1 MKKMKKYLFALLGL
15 FLSGVMVSST
25 IFAED
30 LTSLTSFDL
39 WGGVQASW
47 DSGELKIVKNTNP
60 GNGKIDKTR
69 WNDFKNRYDLATKDI
84 TISFAKDVRFPDD
97 ASGFFKDFQSR
108 NITFEEGMKTDN
120 LRNMSYMFSWAKNF
134 NTDISWWDVSGVWDM
149 GALFA
154 GAEKFNQPLKNRD
167 TSKVYSMNYMFDWAT
182 AFNQPLTN
190 WDTSNVVTMYRMFYK
205 ATSFNSDVSGWDL
218 RKVTKLEAMFA
229 WASSFNQ
236 PLTNWK
242 TSNKLKWVNDMF
254 GWASAFNQ
262 DLSCLNMENVV
273 TFARMFSSASSF
285 NQPLNGWNTRNVTDM
300 NNMFHWATSFNQPLN
315 NWNTSNVTH
324 TFGMFYEATSFNQD
338 ISNWDTSNVK
348 DMHLMFFKATSF
360 NQPLNDWDTHNVKD
374 MRAMFAWATSFN
386 QPLNDWKTSNV
397 QNMSA
402 MFDKAT
408 SFNQDLSKWDTSQVT
423 GMIGMFREAKV
434 FTGSGLEKWNVE
446 KVEDMVAMF
455 ENAFSFN
462 ADISDWNPKSL
473 MKGYSF
479 IYRTDKNGQPLSFS
493 RENYEWLLY
502 KWNNKLT
509 NANRE
514 FNLAIEAPYCN
525 QKEDRDSLIEK
536 GYKIYWDRR
545 ECGLKV
551 EDFDSKL
558 KESNDTI
565 TDTFTVTSFRD
576 QEAISVQVVGD
587 GAGANTEV
595 NCTVKTTSPW
605 EKECS
610 LVVKSTEQGRNVKV
624 KITDGVTTKIIEG
637 KYLIDNKGPEL
648 PQVHINTDNGVN
660 LPRISLPQFPADRW
674 GAGFPAD
681 RWDAGDK
688 SCWLSYV
695 NRAGQPM
702 EYELKPGNE
711 NAVELSDL
719 EELSDHHKVHTVS
732 VQCKDRLWNLGDIN
746 TIKFPPIIEFSSENK
761 TLISKGT
768 FEGMFTLYSPGS
780 ESDAADIAKFVAKAT
795 GGVHFKNIRCS
806 GKKDPIE
813 SRELQGIGQGSKD
826 GMSIKNDKVNR
837 VECFYEGEVLENG
850 DKTGKLSIEVTDVH
864 GAQGNNSQSFTI
876 DDKAPEIS
884 ISPEQLISSGDI
896 TLKITITDDHKLD
909 PNSIRINGEEV
920 NQCSK
925 ISDSEV
931 ICDYTIPAPAEGE
944 VKKSTI
950 TIDAKDSAGNPVHK
964 ESAEFT
970 IDRVGP
976 VITPNPIAY
985 ETNGTVA
992 KLSFTAKD
1000 NEGGV
1005 GLRTQD
1011 EQTDPNFDRSA
1022 VGYFFSRQ
1030 EDCTNPEEHSPLF
1043 PGTTAFEITDTTKH
1057 GRYVCLQVKDKVWN
1071 PSSMSLGK
1079 LDFNLPPKFDQS
1091 HYDNNKVIIPDTT
1104 SDGTPILD
1112 LKVIDPNPEDS
1123 QYYTLDGDDD
1133 KFEIV
1138 GNQLK
1143 VKWSFNFQ
1151 EKNQYD
1157 LDIIVRDR
1165 EQDGLSDKISVKIVL
1180 DQAPT
1185 IDLSTKEVS
1194 TRKGKNLNG
1203 VTFTVKDNDAV
1214 GDIEVVG
1221 LPDGVNFNV
1230 TEVNSKEKK
1239 VSFSGAP
1246 KKSGTYTV
1254 TVKARDNQWNETTEK
1269 ITITVKP
1276 KNWWGVS
1283 SSVSV
1288 VYDNCPNGDH
1298 SGSRTDGK
1306 CEALQVQ
1313 INTGK
1318 NNTEETE
1325 HNAAETKA
1333 STETK
1338 AEDKPELVE
1347 GKTKYQDTVIFNPTI
1362 ENGKCYTRREY
1373 LGIKDSETLVTS
1385 EEFKKALSFLRSYE
1399 MTMFDSVDG
1408 FAPKRNLS
1416 REEAAKI
1423 FSNFAINVLCRK
1435 PDTNLSVKYSDVE
1448 NANPTLKPY
1457 ITLAYQLGVMKGSG
1471 MGDGEFR
1478 PFDAIS
1484 KAEVNAVLIRMILK
1498 SYLDENKS
1506 ENKVWYSEYNKVA
1519 TDLGIIN
1526 QGAGAEPVLRN
1537 NVALMLFR
1545 AYKNQVFDWRNV
1557 DYFSYVLKSRDL
1569 FVK

>member
-1 MKKMKKYLFALLGL
+1 MKKWLVGVLGFFILVGVGL
-15 FLSGVMVSST
+15 FT
-25 IFAED
+25 KAED
-30 LTSLTSFDL
+30 LTSLSSFDL

-47 DSGELKIVKNTNP
+47 DSGELKIVKNANP
-60 GNGKIDKTR
+60 GDGKIDRIK

-84 TISFAKDVRFPDD
+84 TINFAKDVRFPDD
-97 ASGFFKDFQSR
+97 ATDFFKDFQSE
-108 NITFEEGMKTDN
+108 NITFDKEMKTDN
-120 LRNMSYMFSWAKNF
+120 LKTMKGMFSGATNF
-134 NTDISWWDVSGVWDM
+134 NTDISWWNVENVRDM
-149 GALFA
+149 SALFA
-154 GAEKFNQPLKNRD
+154 GAKKFNQPLKNRD
-167 TSKVYSMNYMFDWAT
+167 TNKVYVMNYMFDWAT

-190 WDTSNVVTMYRMFYK
+190 WDTSNVVSMYRMFYK

-236 PLTNWK
+236 PLTNWQ
-242 TSNKLKWVNDMF
+242 TSDKLRWVNDMF

-262 DLSCLNMENVV
+262 DVSCLNMENVAN
-273 TFARMFSSASSF
+273 FARMFSSASSF

-300 NNMFHWATSFNQPLN
+300 SAMFWRASSFNQPLDTWDTRKVETMYAMFWWATAFNQPIGNWDTSSVKDMRTMFDWASSFNQPLENWKTGKVTSMEYMFDWATSFNQN
-315 NWNTSNVTH
+315 
-324 TFGMFYEATSFNQD
+324 
-338 ISNWDTSNVK
+338 
-348 DMHLMFFKATSF
+348 
-360 NQPLNDWDTHNVKD
+360 
-374 MRAMFAWATSFN
+374 
-386 QPLNDWKTSNV
+386 
-397 QNMSA
+397 
-402 MFDKAT
+402 
-408 SFNQDLSKWDTSQVT
+408 LSKWDTSQVT
-423 GMIGMFREAKV
+423 GMVAMFRDAKA
-434 FTGSGLEKWNVE
+434 FEGSGLGKWNVE
-446 KVEDMVAMF
+446 KVENIGAMF
-455 ENAFSFN
+455 QNAFSFN

-473 MKGYSF
+473 TNGEFF
-479 IYRTDKNGQPLSFS
+479 IWGRTSFS
-493 RENYEWLLY
+493 RENYEWLLSE
-502 KWNNKLT
+502 WNQNPDLGKRDPSVL
-509 NANRE
+509 
-514 FNLAIEAPYCN
+514 LMIQAPYCN
-525 QKEDRDSLIEK
+525 QQEDRDSLIEK

-558 KESNDTI
+558 KESKNFI
-565 TDTFTVTSFRD
+565 TDTFTVTSFRPHT
-576 QEAISVQVVGD
+576 AISVEVVGD
-587 GAGANTEV
+587 GAGANAEV

-674 GAGFPAD
+674 GAGVE
-681 RWDAGDK
+681 
-688 SCWLSYV
+688 SCLLSYV

-702 EYELKPGNE
+702 EYDLKPGNE

-732 VQCKDRLWNLGDIN
+732 VQCKDRLWNPGDIN

-768 FEGMFTLYSPGS
+768 FEWMFTLYSPGS

-826 GMSIKNDKVNR
+826 GMSIKNDKGNK

-931 ICDYTIPAPAEGE
+931 VCDYTIPAPAEGE

-1011 EQTDPNFDRSA
+1011 EQNDPNFDRSA
-1022 VGYFFSRQ
+1022 VGYFFSDQ
-1030 EDCTNPEEHSPLF
+1030 EDCTNPEEHSPLSL
-1043 PGTTAFEITDTTKH
+1043 GATAFEITDTTKH

-1104 SDGTPILD
+1104 SDGTSILD

-1333 STETK
+1333 PTEIK

-1435 PDTNLSVKYSDVE
+1435 PDTNLSVKYSDIE

-1506 ENKVWYSEYNKVA
+1506 ENKVWYAEYNKVA

>member
-1 MKKMKKYLFALLGL
+1 MKKMKKYLFALLGV

-30 LTSLTSFDL
+30 LTSLSSFDL

-47 DSGELKIVKNTNP
+47 DSGELKIVKNANP
-60 GNGKIDKTR
+60 GDGKIDRIK

-97 ASGFFKDFQSR
+97 SSGFFKDFQSR

-120 LRNMSYMFSWAKNF
+120 LKNMSGMFSGAANF

-455 ENAFSFN
+455 QNAFSFN

-525 QKEDRDSLIEK
+525 QKEDRDSLIKK

-558 KESNDTI
+558 KESKNFI

-576 QEAISVQVVGD
+576 QEAISVQVLGD
-587 GAGANTEV
+587 GAGANAEV
-595 NCTVKTTSPW
+595 NCTVKTASPW

-674 GAGFPAD
+674 GAGVE
-681 RWDAGDK
+681 
-688 SCWLSYV
+688 SCLLSYV

-702 EYELKPGNE
+702 EYDLKPGNE

-719 EELSDHHKVHTVS
+719 SELSDHHKVHTMS
-732 VQCKDRLWNLGDIN
+732 VQCKDRLWNPGDIN

-826 GMSIKNDKVNR
+826 GMSIKNDKVHR

-909 PNSIRINGEEV
+909 PNSIRVNGEEV

-931 ICDYTIPAPAEGE
+931 VCDYTIPAPAEVE

-992 KLSFTAKD
+992 KLSFTAED
-1000 NEGGV
+1000 NYEGV

-1011 EQTDPNFDRSA
+1011 EQNDPNFDRSA
-1022 VGYFFSRQ
+1022 VGYFFSDQ
-1030 EDCTNPEEHSPLF
+1030 EDCANPEEHTPLF
-1043 PGTTAFEITDTTKH
+1043 PGSTAFEITDTTKH

-1071 PSSMSLGK
+1071 QSSKSLGK

-1104 SDGTPILD
+1104 SDGTSILD
-1112 LKVIDPNPEDS
+1112 LKVMDPNPEDS

-1333 STETK
+1333 PTEIK

-1399 MTMFDSVDG
+1399 MTMFDSVEG

-1471 MGDGEFR
+1471 MGDGKFR
-1478 PFDAIS
+1478 PKEYIS

-1498 SYLDENKS
+1498 SYLDEK
-1506 ENKVWYSEYNKVA
+1506 ETELKTRYSEYNKVA

>member
-1 MKKMKKYLFALLGL
+1 MALYLLKLINMFFIKFLNFFISHLKNMKKWLVGVLGFFILVGVGL
-15 FLSGVMVSST
+15 FT
-25 IFAED
+25 KAED
-30 LTSLTSFDL
+30 LTSLSSFDL

-47 DSGELKIVKNTNP
+47 DSGELKIVKNANP
-60 GNGKIDKTR
+60 GDGKIDRIK
-69 WNDFKNRYDLATKDI
+69 WNDFKNRYDLATKDV

-97 ASGFFKDFQSR
+97 TSGFFKDFQSR
-108 NITFEEGMKTDN
+108 NIIFDREMKTDN
-120 LRNMSYMFSWAKNF
+120 LRNMSYMFAWATNF
-134 NTDISWWDVSGVWDM
+134 NTDISWWNVENVRDM
-149 GALFA
+149 SALFA
-154 GAEKFNQPLKNRD
+154 GAKKFNQPLKNRD
-167 TSKVYSMNYMFDWAT
+167 TSKVYVMNYMFDWAT

-190 WDTSNVVTMYRMFYK
+190 WDTSNVVSMYRMFYK
-205 ATSFNSDVSGWDL
+205 AMSFNSDVSGWDL

-236 PLTNWK
+236 PLTNWQ
-242 TSNKLKWVNDMF
+242 TSDKLRWVNDMF

-262 DLSCLNMENVV
+262 DVSCLNMENVV

-300 NNMFHWATSFNQPLN
+300 SAMFYWATSFNQPLN
-315 NWNTSNVTH
+315 NWNTSNVKN
-324 TFGMFYEATSFNQD
+324 MY
-338 ISNWDTSNVK
+338 
-348 DMHLMFFKATSF
+348 LMFFKATSF

-386 QPLNDWKTSNV
+386 QPLNDWTTSNV
-397 QNMSA
+397 QDMSA

-423 GMIGMFREAKV
+423 GMIAMFNEAKA
-434 FTGSGLEKWNVE
+434 FEGSGLEKWNVE
-446 KVEDMVAMF
+446 KVENIGAMF
-455 ENAFSFN
+455 QNAFSFN

-473 MKGYSF
+473 MKGDFF
-479 IYRTDKNGQPLSFS
+479 IYRTDKNSQPLSFS

-525 QKEDRDSLIEK
+525 QKEDRDSLIKK
-536 GYKIYWDRR
+536 GYKLGRDRR

-558 KESNDTI
+558 KESKNFI

-576 QEAISVQVVGD
+576 QEAISVQVLGD
-587 GAGANTEV
+587 GAGANAEV

-674 GAGFPAD
+674 GAGAE
-681 RWDAGDK
+681 
-688 SCWLSYV
+688 SCLLSYV

-702 EYELKPGNE
+702 EYDLKPGNE

-761 TLISKGT
+761 TLISKGD

-920 NQCSK
+920 NQCPK

-992 KLSFTAKD
+992 KLSFTAED
-1000 NEGGV
+1000 NYEGV

-1011 EQTDPNFDRSA
+1011 EQNDPNFDRSA
-1022 VGYFFSRQ
+1022 VGYFFSDQ

-1138 GNQLK
+1138 RNQLK

-1318 NNTEETE
+1318 HNTEETE

-1338 AEDKPELVE
+1338 AEDKPEPVD

-1435 PDTNLSVKYSDVE
+1435 PDTNLSVKYSDIE

-1506 ENKVWYSEYNKVA
+1506 ENKVWYAEYNKVA

>member
-1 MKKMKKYLFALLGL
+1 MKKMKKYLFALLGV

-30 LTSLTSFDL
+30 LTSLSSFDL
-39 WGGVQASW
+39 WGGVQATW
-47 DSGELKIVKNTNP
+47 DSGELKIVKNANP
-60 GNGKIDKTR
+60 GDGKIDKTR

-97 ASGFFKDFQSR
+97 ASGFFKGFQSR
-108 NITFEEGMKTDN
+108 NIIFDREMKTDN

-134 NTDISWWDVSGVWDM
+134 NTDISWWNVENVWAM

-154 GAEKFNQPLKNRD
+154 GAENFNQPLNDWKTRN
-167 TSKVYSMNYMFDWAT
+167 VLSMDYMFDWAT
-182 AFNQPLTN
+182 AFNQPLNN
-190 WDTSNVVTMYRMFYK
+190 WDTSKVGSMYRMFFN
-205 ATSFNSDVSGWDL
+205 ATSFNGDVSGWDL
-218 RKVTKLEAMFA
+218 TNVKKLQALFA

-242 TSNKLKWVNDMF
+242 TSNKLKWVDDMF
-254 GWASAFNQ
+254 GGASAFNQ
-262 DLSCLNMENVV
+262 DISCLNMENVAS
-273 TFARMFSSASSF
+273 FARMFLNAKSF

-300 NNMFHWATSFNQPLN
+300 SAMFYWATSFNQPLN
-315 NWNTSNVTH
+315 NWNTSNVKN
-324 TFGMFYEATSFNQD
+324 MY
-338 ISNWDTSNVK
+338 
-348 DMHLMFFKATSF
+348 LMFFKATSF

-386 QPLNDWKTSNV
+386 QPLNDWTTSNV
-397 QNMSA
+397 QDMSA

-423 GMIGMFREAKV
+423 GMIAMFNEAKA
-434 FTGSGLEKWNVE
+434 FEGSGLGKWNVE
-446 KVEDMVAMF
+446 KVENIGAMF
-455 ENAFSFN
+455 QNAFSFN

-473 MKGYSF
+473 MKGDFF
-479 IYRTDKNGQPLSFS
+479 IYRTDKNSQPLSFS

-576 QEAISVQVVGD
+576 QEAISVQVLGD
-587 GAGANTEV
+587 GAGANAEV
-595 NCTVKTTSPW
+595 NCTVKTASPW

-674 GAGFPAD
+674 GAGVE
-681 RWDAGDK
+681 
-688 SCWLSYV
+688 SCLLSYV

-702 EYELKPGNE
+702 EYDLKPGNE

-719 EELSDHHKVHTVS
+719 EELSDHHKVHTMS
-732 VQCKDRLWNLGDIN
+732 VQCKDRLWNPGDIN

-768 FEGMFTLYSPGS
+768 FEGRFTLYSPGS

-944 VKKSTI
+944 IKKSTI

-964 ESAEFT
+964 ESSEFT

-1011 EQTDPNFDRSA
+1011 EQNDPNFDRSA
-1022 VGYFFSRQ
+1022 VGYFFSDQ
-1030 EDCTNPEEHSPLF
+1030 EDCTNPEEYFPLF

-1071 PSSMSLGK
+1071 PSSKSLGK

-1104 SDGTPILD
+1104 SDKTPILD

-1143 VKWSFNFQ
+1143 VKWSFNYQ

-1185 IDLSTKEVS
+1185 IDLSTKEVL

-1221 LPDGVNFNV
+1221 LPDGV
-1230 TEVNSKEKK
+1230 TAKIEPESTDAKEKK

-1298 SGSRTDGK
+1298 SASRTDGK

-1435 PDTNLSVKYSDVE
+1435 PDKNLSVNYSDVE

-1471 MGDGEFR
+1471 MGDGKFR
-1478 PFDAIS
+1478 PKEYIS

>member
-30 LTSLTSFDL
+30 LTSLSSFDL
-39 WGGVQASW
+39 WGGVQATW

-84 TISFAKDVRFPDD
+84 TISFAKNVRFPDD

-120 LRNMSYMFSWAKNF
+120 LKNMGGMFSGAVNF

-218 RKVTKLEAMFA
+218 RKVTKLEALFA

-273 TFARMFSSASSF
+273 TFARMFHWATSF

-408 SFNQDLSKWDTSQVT
+408 TFNQDLSKWDTSQVT

-446 KVEDMVAMF
+446 KVENMSDMF
-455 ENAFSFN
+455 QNAFSFN

-576 QEAISVQVVGD
+576 QEAISVEVVGD
-587 GAGANTEV
+587 GAGANAEV
-595 NCTVKTTSPW
+595 NCTVKTASPW

-674 GAGFPAD
+674 GAGVE
-681 RWDAGDK
+681 
-688 SCWLSYV
+688 SCLLSYV

-702 EYELKPGNE
+702 EYDLKPGNE
-711 NAVELSDL
+711 NAVELLDL
-719 EELSDHHKVHTVS
+719 EELSDHHKVHTMS
-732 VQCKDRLWNLGDIN
+732 VQCKDRLWNPGDIN

-761 TLISKGT
+761 TLISKGD
-768 FEGMFTLYSPGS
+768 FKGMFTLYSPGS

-806 GKKDPIE
+806 GKKDPID

-826 GMSIKNDKVNR
+826 GMSIKNDKVHR

-884 ISPEQLISSGDI
+884 ISPEQLISSGNI

-931 ICDYTIPAPAEGE
+931 VCDYTIPAPAEGE

-950 TIDAKDSAGNPVHK
+950 TIDAKDSAGNPAHK

-1011 EQTDPNFDRSA
+1011 EQNDPNFDRSA
-1022 VGYFFSRQ
+1022 VGYFFSDQ

-1043 PGTTAFEITDTTKH
+1043 PGATAFEITDTTKH

-1104 SDGTPILD
+1104 SDGTSILD

-1138 GNQLK
+1138 GNQLI

-1221 LPDGVNFNV
+1221 LPDGVNFNI

-1318 NNTEETE
+1318 HNTEETE
-1325 HNAAETKA
+1325 HNAAEIKA
-1333 STETK
+1333 STEIK

-1362 ENGKCYTRREY
+1362 ENGKCYTRRAY

-1435 PDTNLSVKYSDVE
+1435 PDMSLSVKYSDVE
-1448 NANPTLKPY
+1448 NVDPTLKPY

-1471 MGDGEFR
+1471 MGDGKFR
-1478 PFDAIS
+1478 PKEYIS

-1506 ENKVWYSEYNKVA
+1506 ENKVWYAEYNKVA

>member
-39 WGGVQASW
+39 WGGVQATW
-47 DSGELKIVKNTNP
+47 DSGELKIVKNANP
-60 GNGKIDKTR
+60 GDGKIARIK

-120 LRNMSYMFSWAKNF
+120 LKTMKGMFSGATNF
-134 NTDISWWDVSGVWDM
+134 NTDISWWNVENVRDM
-149 GALFA
+149 SALFA
-154 GAEKFNQPLKNRD
+154 GAENFNQPLNDWKTRN
-167 TSKVYSMNYMFDWAT
+167 VLSMSYMF
-182 AFNQPLTN
+182 F
-190 WDTSNVVTMYRMFYK
+190 K
-205 ATSFNSDVSGWDL
+205 ATSFNQPLNNWDTSKVEGMYRMFDNATSFNGDVSGWDL
-218 RKVTKLEAMFA
+218 RKVTKLQSMFA
-229 WASSFNQ
+229 WAKAFNQ
-236 PLTNWK
+236 PLTNWQ
-242 TSNKLKWVNDMF
+242 TSDKLRWVDDMF
-254 GWASAFNQ
+254 RGASAFNQ
-262 DLSCLNMENVV
+262 DVSCLNMKNVES
-273 TFARMFSSASSF
+273 FARMFLWAASF
-285 NQPLNGWNTRNVTDM
+285 NQPLNGWDTSSVKDM
-300 NNMFHWATSFNQPLN
+300 SAMFWKARAFNQPLD
-315 NWNTSNVTH
+315 T
-324 TFGMFYEATSFNQD
+324 
-338 ISNWDTSNVK
+338 WDTRKVET
-348 DMHLMFFKATSF
+348 MFAMFWWATAF
-360 NQPLNDWDTHNVKD
+360 NQPLNDWDTSSVKD
-374 MRAMFAWATSFN
+374 MRTMFDWASSFNQPLDNWKTGKVTSMEYMFDWATSFN
-386 QPLNDWKTSNV
+386 QN
-397 QNMSA
+397 
-402 MFDKAT
+402 
-408 SFNQDLSKWDTSQVT
+408 LSKWDTSQVT
-423 GMIGMFREAKV
+423 GMVAMFRDAKA
-434 FTGSGLEKWNVE
+434 FEGSGLEKWNVE
-446 KVEDMVAMF
+446 KVENIGAMF
-455 ENAFSFN
+455 QNAFSFN

-473 MKGYSF
+473 MKGDFF
-479 IYRTDKNGQPLSFS
+479 IYRTDKNSQPLSFS

-525 QKEDRDSLIEK
+525 QKEDRDSLIKK
-536 GYKIYWDRR
+536 GYKIGRDRR

-587 GAGANTEV
+587 GAGANAEV

-648 PQVHINTDNGVN
+648 PQVHINTNNGVN

-674 GAGFPAD
+674 GAGVE
-681 RWDAGDK
+681 
-688 SCWLSYV
+688 SCLLSYV

-702 EYELKPGNE
+702 EYDLKPGNE

-719 EELSDHHKVHTVS
+719 EELSDHHKVHTMS
-732 VQCKDRLWNLGDIN
+732 VQCKDRLWNPGDIN
-746 TIKFPPIIEFSSENK
+746 TIKFPPIIEFSSKNK
-761 TLISKGT
+761 TLISKGD

-826 GMSIKNDKVNR
+826 GMSIKNDKGNK

-884 ISPEQLISSGDI
+884 ISPEQLISSGNI

-931 ICDYTIPAPAEGE
+931 VCDYTIPAPAEGE

-992 KLSFTAKD
+992 KLSFTAED
-1000 NEGGV
+1000 NYEGV
-1005 GLRTQD
+1005 GLRIQD

-1079 LDFNLPPKFDQS
+1079 LDFNFPPKFDQS

-1104 SDGTPILD
+1104 SDGTSILD
-1112 LKVIDPNPEDS
+1112 LKVMDPNPEDS

-1203 VTFTVKDNDAV
+1203 VTFMVKDNDAV

-1221 LPDGVNFNV
+1221 LPDGV
-1230 TEVNSKEKK
+1230 TAKIEPESTDAKEKK

-1306 CEALQVQ
+1306 CEALQVH

-1338 AEDKPELVE
+1338 AEDKPEPVD

-1471 MGDGEFR
+1471 MGDGKFR
-1478 PFDAIS
+1478 PKEYIS

-1506 ENKVWYSEYNKVA
+1506 ENKVWYAEYNKVA

>member
-39 WGGVQASW
+39 WGGVQATW
-47 DSGELKIVKNTNP
+47 DSGELKIVKNANP
-60 GNGKIDKTR
+60 GDGKIDKTR

-84 TISFAKDVRFPDD
+84 TISFAKDVRLPDN

-120 LRNMSYMFSWAKNF
+120 LKNMGGMFSGAANF

-348 DMHLMFFKATSF
+348 DMRLMFFKATSF
-360 NQPLNDWDTHNVKD
+360 NQDISNWDTHNVKD

-525 QKEDRDSLIEK
+525 QKEDRDSLIKK

-576 QEAISVQVVGD
+576 QEAISVEVVAD
-587 GAGANTEV
+587 GAGANAEV
-595 NCTVKTTSPW
+595 NCTVKTASPW
-605 EKECS
+605 EKECK

-674 GAGFPAD
+674 GAGVE
-681 RWDAGDK
+681 
-688 SCWLSYV
+688 SCLLSYV

-702 EYELKPGNE
+702 EYDLKPGNE
-711 NAVELSDL
+711 NAVELLDL
-719 EELSDHHKVHTVS
+719 EELSDHHKVHTMS
-732 VQCKDRLWNLGDIN
+732 VQCKDRLWNPGDIN
-746 TIKFPPIIEFSSENK
+746 TIKFPPIIEFSPENK

-768 FEGMFTLYSPGS
+768 FTGMFTLYSPGS

-826 GMSIKNDKVNR
+826 GMSIKNDKGNK
-837 VECFYEGEVLENG
+837 VECFYEGMVLENG

-909 PNSIRINGEEV
+909 PNSIRVNGEEV

-931 ICDYTIPAPAEGE
+931 VCDYTIPAPAEGE

-1022 VGYFFSRQ
+1022 VSYFFSRQ

-1079 LDFNLPPKFDQS
+1079 LDFNLPPKFDPISKTIAQTTPKDPHLLELPANDEQGDVLS
-1091 HYDNNKVIIPDTT
+1091 YEITKGNDNEAFAIEGNKL
-1104 SDGTPILD
+1104 ILKES
-1112 LKVIDPNPEDS
+1112 LTAWN
-1123 QYYTLDGDDD
+1123 YTLTMKVTDDRGLSS
-1133 KFEIV
+1133 EV
-1138 GNQLK
+1138 L
-1143 VKWSFNFQ
+1143 VT
-1151 EKNQYD
+1151 
-1157 LDIIVRDR
+1157 IIVDP
-1165 EQDGLSDKISVKIVL
+1165 
-1180 DQAPT
+1180 APT
-1185 IDLSTKEVS
+1185 FENFPTKEVPTKRGRTMPDLS
-1194 TRKGKNLNG
+1194 
-1203 VTFTVKDNDAV
+1203 FTVKDNDAV

-1221 LPDGVNFNV
+1221 LPDGV
-1230 TEVNSKEKK
+1230 TAKIEPESTDAKEKK

-1313 INTGK
+1313 INTRK

-1333 STETK
+1333 PTEIK

-1399 MTMFDSVDG
+1399 MTMFDSVEG

-1435 PDTNLSVKYSDVE
+1435 PDTNLSVNYSDVE
-1448 NANPTLKPY
+1448 NANPSLKPY

-1506 ENKVWYSEYNKVA
+1506 ENKVWYAEYNKVA

>member
-39 WGGVQASW
+39 WGGVQATW

-84 TISFAKDVRFPDD
+84 TISFAKNVRFPDD

-120 LRNMSYMFSWAKNF
+120 LKNMGGMFSGAVNF

-218 RKVTKLEAMFA
+218 RKVTKLEALFA

-273 TFARMFSSASSF
+273 TFARMFHWATSF

-408 SFNQDLSKWDTSQVT
+408 SFNQNLSKWNTSQVT

-446 KVEDMVAMF
+446 KVENMSDMF
-455 ENAFSFN
+455 QNAFSFN

-473 MKGYSF
+473 MKGDSF

-525 QKEDRDSLIEK
+525 QKEDRDSLIKK
-536 GYKIYWDRR
+536 GYKIGRDRR

-558 KESNDTI
+558 KESNHTI

-576 QEAISVQVVGD
+576 QEAISVQVLGD
-587 GAGANTEV
+587 GAGANAEV

-674 GAGFPAD
+674 GAGVE
-681 RWDAGDK
+681 
-688 SCWLSYV
+688 SCLLSYV

-702 EYELKPGNE
+702 EYDLKPGNE

-719 EELSDHHKVHTVS
+719 EELSDHHKVHTMS
-732 VQCKDRLWNLGDIN
+732 VQCKDRLWNPGDIN

-826 GMSIKNDKVNR
+826 GMSIKNDKVHR

-884 ISPEQLISSGDI
+884 ISPEQLISSGNI

-931 ICDYTIPAPAEGE
+931 ICDYTILAPAEGE

-992 KLSFTAKD
+992 KLSFTAED
-1000 NEGGV
+1000 NDGGV

-1011 EQTDPNFDRSA
+1011 EQNDPNFDRSA
-1022 VGYFFSRQ
+1022 VSYFFSKQ

-1057 GRYVCLQVKDKVWN
+1057 GRYVCLQVRDKVWN

-1104 SDGTPILD
+1104 SDGTSILD
-1112 LKVIDPNPEDS
+1112 LKVMDPNPEDS

-1333 STETK
+1333 LTEIK

-1399 MTMFDSVDG
+1399 MTMFDSVEG

-1435 PDTNLSVKYSDVE
+1435 PDTNLSVNYSDVG

-1471 MGDGEFR
+1471 MGDGKFR

>member
-1 MKKMKKYLFALLGL
+1 MKKYLFALLGV

-30 LTSLTSFDL
+30 LTSLSSFDL
-39 WGGVQASW
+39 WGGVQATW
-47 DSGELKIVKNTNP
+47 DSGELKIVKNANP

-84 TISFAKDVRFPDD
+84 TISFAKDVRFPDN

-120 LRNMSYMFSWAKNF
+120 LKNMGGMFSGAANF

-525 QKEDRDSLIEK
+525 QKEDRDSLIKK

-931 ICDYTIPAPAEGE
+931 VCDYTIPAPSEGE

-964 ESAEFT
+964 ESSEFT
-970 IDRVGP
+970 IDRGSP

-1011 EQTDPNFDRSA
+1011 EQNDPNFDRSA

-1104 SDGTPILD
+1104 SDGTSILD

-1203 VTFTVKDNDAV
+1203 VTFTVKDNDVV

-1221 LPDGVNFNV
+1221 LPDGV
-1230 TEVNSKEKK
+1230 TAKIEPESTDAKEKK

-1313 INTGK
+1313 INTGN

-1333 STETK
+1333 PTEIK

-1435 PDTNLSVKYSDVE
+1435 PDMSLSVKYSDIE

-1471 MGDGEFR
+1471 MGDGKFR

-1506 ENKVWYSEYNKVA
+1506 ENKVWYAEYNKVA

>member
-1 MKKMKKYLFALLGL
+1 MKKMKKYLFALLGV

-30 LTSLTSFDL
+30 LTSLSSFDL
-39 WGGVQASW
+39 WGGVQATW
-47 DSGELKIVKNTNP
+47 DSGELKIVKNANP
-60 GNGKIDKTR
+60 GDGKIDRIK

-84 TISFAKDVRFPDD
+84 TISFAKNVRFPDD

-120 LRNMSYMFSWAKNF
+120 LKNMGGMFSGAVNF

-218 RKVTKLEAMFA
+218 RKVTKLEALFA

-273 TFARMFSSASSF
+273 TFARMFHWATSF

-408 SFNQDLSKWDTSQVT
+408 SFNQNLSKWNTSQVT

-446 KVEDMVAMF
+446 KVENMSDMF
-455 ENAFSFN
+455 QNAFSFN

-558 KESNDTI
+558 KESNHTI

-587 GAGANTEV
+587 GAGANAEV
-595 NCTVKTTSPW
+595 NCTVKTASPW

-674 GAGFPAD
+674 GAGVE
-681 RWDAGDK
+681 
-688 SCWLSYV
+688 SCLLSYV

-702 EYELKPGNE
+702 EYDLKPGNE

-719 EELSDHHKVHTVS
+719 EELSDHHKVHTMS
-732 VQCKDRLWNLGDIN
+732 VQCKDRLWNPGDIN

-768 FEGMFTLYSPGS
+768 FEGRFTLYSPGS

-826 GMSIKNDKVNR
+826 GMSIKNDKGNK

-884 ISPEQLISSGDI
+884 ISPEQLISSGNI

-909 PNSIRINGEEV
+909 PNSIRVNGEEV

-931 ICDYTIPAPAEGE
+931 VCDYTIPAPAEGE

-976 VITPNPIAY
+976 VITPNPINY

-992 KLSFTAKD
+992 KLSFTAED
-1000 NEGGV
+1000 NYEGV

-1011 EQTDPNFDRSA
+1011 EQNDPNFDRSA
-1022 VGYFFSRQ
+1022 VGYFFSDQ
-1030 EDCTNPEEHSPLF
+1030 EDCANPEEHTPLF
-1043 PGTTAFEITDTTKH
+1043 PGSTAFEITDTTKH

-1071 PSSMSLGK
+1071 QSSKSLGK

-1104 SDGTPILD
+1104 SDGTSILD
-1112 LKVIDPNPEDS
+1112 LKVMDPNPEDS

-1333 STETK
+1333 LTEIK

-1399 MTMFDSVDG
+1399 MTMFDSVEG

-1435 PDTNLSVKYSDVE
+1435 PDTNLSVNYSDVE

-1471 MGDGEFR
+1471 MGDGKFR

-1545 AYKNQVFDWRNV
+1545 AYKHQVFDWRNV